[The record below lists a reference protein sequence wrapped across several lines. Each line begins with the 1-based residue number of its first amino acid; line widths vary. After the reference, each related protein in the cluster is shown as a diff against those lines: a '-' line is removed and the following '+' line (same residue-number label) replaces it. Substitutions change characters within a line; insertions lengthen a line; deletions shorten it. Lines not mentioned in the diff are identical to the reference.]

1 MVNPRKIL
9 VTSALPYAN
18 GDIHLGHIMEVVQ
31 TDIWVRFQ
39 KLRGHD
45 CVYVCADDAHGTSI
59 MLSAEERGISPQE
72 LIDDVKKQHERD
84 FAGFLIDFDNF
95 YTTHSKENREFSESI
110 YLALEKNGHISKRS
124 IKQLFDPEKKL
135 FLADRY
141 VVGACPKCHA
151 ENQYGDNCE
160 VCGSTYS
167 PSELINP
174 QSVISGAT
182 PIEKE
187 SEHFFFRVP
196 MFSDMLKKWTRSGT
210 LQNSVSNKVNEWL
223 DDELQEWDISR
234 DKPYFGFEIPNTQG
248 KYFYVWLDA
257 PIGYMASFKN
267 FCDKSDYSF
276 DDYWNENST
285 NEVHHFIGKD
295 IINFHTLFWPA
306 MLSSANYRTPSAVHA
321 HGFLTVN
328 GTKMS
333 KSRGTFI
340 NASTYLK
347 HLDAEYLRYYLASK
361 LSSGVED
368 LDLNLEDF
376 VQKVNSDLVGK
387 LANIASRCAGFI
399 EKNFAGK
406 LSENLDTPEIIVEI
420 QSKQPDIAELY
431 EKLDYSKAVRL
442 IMSSADLAN
451 KFINEKQPWVIA
463 KENPNSEELQAICS
477 TGINAFRLLIIY
489 IKPVLPALA
498 VKAESFLKI
507 DPLNWKDLSYVLT
520 NHKISKFNAMV
531 QRIEPDKV
539 TMMVDETKHGSES
552 KPSVKEEAKEP
563 AGTFEPEISVDDF
576 FKIDLRIAK
585 IISASEIEDADKLL
599 KLQLDLGRDE
609 KGNQIHR
616 TVFSGIKSAYKPE
629 EMIGM
634 LTVVVANLR
643 PRKMKF
649 GISEGMI
656 LAAGPGGKDI
666 WLIEPHSGASPGMR
680 VT

>member
-1 MVNPRKIL
+1 
-9 VTSALPYAN
+9 
-18 GDIHLGHIMEVVQ
+18 
-31 TDIWVRFQ
+31 
-39 KLRGHD
+39 
-45 CVYVCADDAHGTSI
+45 
-59 MLSAEERGISPQE
+59 
-72 LIDDVKKQHERD
+72 
-84 FAGFLIDFDNF
+84 
-95 YTTHSKENREFSESI
+95 
-110 YLALEKNGHISKRS
+110 
-124 IKQLFDPEKKL
+124 
-135 FLADRY
+135 
-141 VVGACPKCHA
+141 
-151 ENQYGDNCE
+151 
-160 VCGSTYS
+160 
-167 PSELINP
+167 
-174 QSVISGAT
+174 
-182 PIEKE
+182 
-187 SEHFFFRVP
+187 
-196 MFSDMLKKWTRSGT
+196 
-210 LQNSVSNKVNEWL
+210 
-223 DDELQEWDISR
+223 
-234 DKPYFGFEIPNTQG
+234 
-248 KYFYVWLDA
+248 
-257 PIGYMASFKN
+257 MA
-267 FCDKSDYSF
+267 
-276 DDYWNENST
+276 
-285 NEVHHFIGKD
+285 
-295 IINFHTLFWPA
+295 
-306 MLSSANYRTPSAVHA
+306 
-321 HGFLTVN
+321 
-328 GTKMS
+328 
-333 KSRGTFI
+333 
-340 NASTYLK
+340 
-347 HLDAEYLRYYLASK
+347 
-361 LSSGVED
+361 
-368 LDLNLEDF
+368 
-376 VQKVNSDLVGK
+376 
-387 LANIASRCAGFI
+387 
-399 EKNFAGK
+399 
-406 LSENLDTPEIIVEI
+406 
-420 QSKQPDIAELY
+420 
-431 EKLDYSKAVRL
+431 
-442 IMSSADLAN
+442 SADLAN

-539 TMMVDETKHGSES
+539 NMMVDETKHGSES

-563 AGTFEPEISVDDF
+563 AGTFEREISVDDF